1 MLGKCCM
8 MSELLAFTGGGET
21 IGGHAKECGTPCC
34 TNVEREYLLP
44 KKVLLQTPSKA
55 HGFET
60 K

>member
-1 MLGKCCM
+1 M